1 MKGDDHNMMKKKIKQ
16 AKSKKPVNDESNTD
30 FGVMK
35 GLLFNMHYGN
45 EI

>member
-1 MKGDDHNMMKKKIKQ
+1 MKGDNDKIVKKKIKQ
-16 AKSKKPVNDESNTD
+16 AKSKKPVSDDSNTD

-35 GLLFNMHYGN
+35 GLLFNMHYKN